1 VTATAAVELD
11 PARFAGNG
19 PSALL
24 IAADASLQHGLFAAH
39 LGGEAGFGL
48 DTGLFLVRAGAGVDN
63 GFVFGVGGGLR
74 LEKAGIDVALHS
86 HRSPLTAHRAFGAS
100 VGLSFGY

>member
-1 VTATAAVELD
+1 
-11 PARFAGNG
+11 
-19 PSALL
+19 
-24 IAADASLQHGLFAAH
+24 
-39 LGGEAGFGL
+39 
-48 DTGLFLVRAGAGVDN
+48 
-63 GFVFGVGGGLR
+63 VGGGLR